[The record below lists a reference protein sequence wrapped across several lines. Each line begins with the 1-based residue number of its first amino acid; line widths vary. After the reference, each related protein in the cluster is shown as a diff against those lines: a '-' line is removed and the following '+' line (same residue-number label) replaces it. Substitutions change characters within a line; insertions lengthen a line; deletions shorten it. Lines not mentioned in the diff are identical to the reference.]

1 MQGQKKQPDY
11 IENRHVNILKSINHH
26 RINIV
31 AIERVE
37 FEQGKLRVE
46 LAGGEMEQV
55 KDDEGEHD
63 QSADDHVARRPACF
77 HVVSLDVWLG
87 SSAPI
92 FDRELNR
99 RVNVNCNCGE
109 QKNSNCPQQRAEVA
123 QMLRVTVDPI
133 GSEKDLQVPEQMADN
148 EKNQNDAGDRDDHFF
163 SNRRAIE
170 GR

>member
-1 MQGQKKQPDY
+1 
-11 IENRHVNILKSINHH
+11 
-26 RINIV
+26 
-31 AIERVE
+31 
-37 FEQGKLRVE
+37 
-46 LAGGEMEQV
+46 MEQV

-109 QKNSNCPQQRAEVA
+109 QKNSNCPKQRAEVA
-123 QMLRVTVDPI
+123 QMLRVTIDPI
-133 GSEKDLQVPEQMADN
+133 GSEEDLQVAEQMADN

-163 SNRRAIE
+163 PNRRMGESEERVQEYTLFAARFSA
-170 GR
+170 GPPARSTGNLSAGNV

>member
-11 IENRHVNILKSINHH
+11 VENRHVNILKSVNHH
-26 RINIV
+26 RVNIV

-46 LAGGEMEQV
+46 LARGEVEQV

-77 HVVSLDVWLG
+77 HVVSVDVWFG

-99 RVNVNCNCGE
+99 RVNMNCNGSE
-109 QKNSNCPQQRAEVA
+109 QKNSNCPKQRPKVAE
-123 QMLRVTVDPI
+123 MLRVTVYPI
-133 GSEKDLQVPEQMADN
+133 GSEKDLQIPEQMSDDK
-148 EKNQNDAGDRDDHFF
+148 KNQNDAGDRDDHFF
-163 SNRRAIE
+163 PNRGAIK